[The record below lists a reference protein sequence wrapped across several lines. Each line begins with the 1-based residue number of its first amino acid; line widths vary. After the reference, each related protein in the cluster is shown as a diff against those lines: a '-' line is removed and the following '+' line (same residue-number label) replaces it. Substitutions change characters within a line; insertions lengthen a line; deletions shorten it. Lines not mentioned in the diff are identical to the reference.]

1 MTFRVLCIFG
11 RGYDGVYNFSIFGW
25 GFDVVIFINVVKFFC
40 VLEVGSVGFYLFVL
54 SFIVVKIVE
63 RIYFG
68 EIDGSFFIIICFYLV
83 GRVVIFVWGMKGS
96 VYVFFMVG
104 RFIGCYLLEIFGGDM
119 VIGYDGGICVLIGVL
134 IIIII
139 FFFL

>member
-1 MTFRVLCIFG
+1 M
-11 RGYDGVYNFSIFGW
+11 
-25 GFDVVIFINVVKFFC
+25 
-40 VLEVGSVGFYLFVL
+40 
-54 SFIVVKIVE
+54 KIVE

-139 FFFL
+139 FFFYRVIVFFILIIFFLFKSFFMKISNS